1 MTFTASIHH
10 LGFSFVQKMRETIRG
25 PPPPIKLPAV
35 RNHAPDL
42 TRHSSSPRPTSQF
55 LRTPTLRPRPPSCL
69 ERGINGPVSITKQ
82 PNHKTARRLINESF
96 QPAVILE
103 VVMYDWS
110 RGSGYSGS
118 YAAPGTSNSGS
129 AERRAE
135 AEGVGRAEAAGAEG
149 DGGGPVDGEGRTM
162 LPIVEMDACPC
173 PPELLFR
180 DGDVYEEEEEEGEG
194 EGGGLTLV
202 RSDGGVVERGREG
215 GGGGGGGVGQVEDL
229 LTAGDLACDV
239 GGLDG
244 QLEDIAR
251 RVLSTRSIPAE
262 VCLIR
267 PYTYREREKIVRT
280 AGARK

>member
-1 MTFTASIHH
+1 M
-10 LGFSFVQKMRETIRG
+10 
-25 PPPPIKLPAV
+25 
-35 RNHAPDL
+35 
-42 TRHSSSPRPTSQF
+42 
-55 LRTPTLRPRPPSCL
+55 
-69 ERGINGPVSITKQ
+69 
-82 PNHKTARRLINESF
+82 INESF

-103 VVMYDWS
+103 IVLYDWS

-149 DGGGPVDGEGRTM
+149 DGGGPAGGEGGPGRAL

-194 EGGGLTLV
+194 GGLTLV
-202 RSDGGVVERGREG
+202 RSDGGVVERGRE
-215 GGGGGGGVGQVEDL
+215 GGGGGGVGQVEDL

-239 GGLDG
+239 GGLDA

-251 RVLSTRSIPAE
+251 RVLSTRSIPTE
-262 VCLIR
+262 VGTAGR
-267 PYTYREREKIVRT
+267 RRTERERDVRCVLVNGSIL
-280 AGARK
+280 AGGSSR